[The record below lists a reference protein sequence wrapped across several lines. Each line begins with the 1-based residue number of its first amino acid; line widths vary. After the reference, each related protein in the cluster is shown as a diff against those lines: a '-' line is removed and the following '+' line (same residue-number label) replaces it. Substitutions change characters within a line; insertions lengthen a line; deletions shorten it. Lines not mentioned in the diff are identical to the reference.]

1 MAFHAVSVRAAC
13 WASVFHIYWYVGVYI
28 YIFVSIQLYV
38 LYAAIQYKG
47 GTIDQGQKI
56 FPTYRPLCFIEADV
70 RSEKYWLV
78 CGGLLA
84 NRIFFINFICLS
96 DSLTARVE

>member
-1 MAFHAVSVRAAC
+1 MYYMLPSNIR
-13 WASVFHIYWYVGVYI
+13 VGRLI
-28 YIFVSIQLYV
+28 KDKNFFS
-38 LYAAIQYKG
+38 
-47 GTIDQGQKI
+47 
-56 FPTYRPLCFIEADV
+56 TYRPSCFIAADV

-84 NRIFFINFICLS
+84 NRIFFINFIFLS